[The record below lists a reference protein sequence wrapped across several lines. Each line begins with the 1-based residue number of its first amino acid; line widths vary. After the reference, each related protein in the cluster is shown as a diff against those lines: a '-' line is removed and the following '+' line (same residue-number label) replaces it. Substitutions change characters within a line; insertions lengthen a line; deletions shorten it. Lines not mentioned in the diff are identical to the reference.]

1 MILLLKEVVSCHIRI
16 VSFAYFFDEH
26 DLTSLYRFFSFL
38 FFSLLFFS
46 FLNLDADTAS
56 NRKMLNMLLNKRA
69 VVNDMA
75 INGIESVVAV
85 RENFDKYD
93 VIFMDYTMPE
103 MVRR

>member
-1 MILLLKEVVSCHIRI
+1 
-16 VSFAYFFDEH
+16 
-26 DLTSLYRFFSFL
+26 
-38 FFSLLFFS
+38 
-46 FLNLDADTAS
+46 
-56 NRKMLNMLLNKRA
+56 MLNMLLNKRA

-75 INGIESVVAV
+75 INGVESVVAV